1 LDCATAAPDFTDD
14 TRATADTRATDP
26 RAARGAALATGAESE
41 AAEDTEPLAPAEP
54 VESADANGIDA
65 TAAPTPIPTPNAT
78 ANNPT
83 RPTYRAER
91 EVADGDGITTGT
103 QVDETRCKAT

>member
-1 LDCATAAPDFTDD
+1 LNCAAAATDFTDD
-14 TRATADTRATDP
+14 TPATDP
-26 RAARGAALATGAESE
+26 RAARGPAFAGADS
-41 AAEDTEPLAPAEP
+41 EDTEPLAPAEP

-91 EVADGDGITTGT
+91 GVADVGGITAGRRFG
-103 QVDETRCKAT
+103 ETPCKAT